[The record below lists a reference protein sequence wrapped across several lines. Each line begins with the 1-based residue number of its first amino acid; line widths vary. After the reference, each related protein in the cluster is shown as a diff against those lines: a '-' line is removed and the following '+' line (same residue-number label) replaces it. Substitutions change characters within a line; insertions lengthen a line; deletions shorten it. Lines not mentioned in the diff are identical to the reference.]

1 MSLNSGSQMRLEF
14 TQQTAVR
21 LYFVGLLLAVSL
33 RDVSNPIFDTIPTI
47 ELIGIEIRTS
57 SQLYSLQ
64 MLALLSLSLAAI
76 YPRSSLASLFAM
88 FGFGTFTAAS
98 YSMVYAKGFNYLP
111 HSANIHFFLIALI
124 GLRNLATTEDQN
136 KLMTRSMIFVIGW
149 PYMAAF
155 FTKLREVGLSWAWDE
170 TLPSY
175 FQIFALLNER
185 PSLSWI
191 AAHPSLILAAGVCTL
206 AFEFLAL
213 PGLFWQRTRRLFMA
227 TALCFHAAIFFLF
240 GIQFLTSV
248 LTAFVLVW
256 SEDA

>member
-1 MSLNSGSQMRLEF
+1 MSLDSGSHMRLEF
-14 TQQTAVR
+14 TQNTAVR

-47 ELIGIEIRTS
+47 ETLGIEIRTS
-57 SQLYSLQ
+57 FQLYSLQ
-64 MLALLSLSLAAI
+64 MLALLSLALAAI
-76 YPRSSLASLFAM
+76 YPRSSVASFFAM

-111 HSANIHFFLIALI
+111 HSENIHFFLIALI
-124 GLRNLATTEDQN
+124 GLRNLDLAENQN
-136 KLMTRSMIFVIGW
+136 RLLTRSMIFVIGW

-155 FTKLREVGLSWAWDE
+155 LTKLREVGLSWAWDE

-175 FQIFALLNER
+175 FQIFALLSER
-185 PSLSWI
+185 PALNWI
-191 AAHPSLILAAGVCTL
+191 ASHPSLIVAVGIGTL
-206 AFEFLAL
+206 TFEFLAL
-213 PGLFWQRTRRLFMA
+213 PGLVWRRTRRLFMA
-227 TALCFHAAIFFLF
+227 TALCFHAAVFFLF